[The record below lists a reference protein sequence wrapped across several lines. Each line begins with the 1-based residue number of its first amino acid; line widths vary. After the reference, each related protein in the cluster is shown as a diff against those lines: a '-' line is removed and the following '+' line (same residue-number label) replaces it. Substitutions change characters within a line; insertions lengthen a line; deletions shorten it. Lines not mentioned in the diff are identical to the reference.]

1 VLTDDVTHGSV
12 ASWVM
17 VILSAQWLRQCSV
30 SQVLLYFSLTTCS
43 GTPNLWGGGE
53 ISSLTGRVAGDVKPS
68 AGVLGTGQRAPFP
81 P

>member
-1 VLTDDVTHGSV
+1 MTSHMGQLLHGSW
-12 ASWVM
+12 SYYQ
-17 VILSAQWLRQCSV
+17 LSGSDNARSHRFYFISV
-30 SQVLLYFSLTTCS
+30 SLHAVARQIY
-43 GTPNLWGGGE
+43 GGGGE